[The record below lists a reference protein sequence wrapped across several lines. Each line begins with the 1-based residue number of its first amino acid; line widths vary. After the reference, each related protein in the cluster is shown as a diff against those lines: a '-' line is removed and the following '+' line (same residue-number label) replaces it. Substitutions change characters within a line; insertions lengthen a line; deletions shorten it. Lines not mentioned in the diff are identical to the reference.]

1 MKFYLSKGGINTAS
15 PYMVRIE
22 NGLSLTY
29 MDEDAFPYVIT
40 PNRIIFG
47 GYGTEHNSVEA
58 RLSENTPIVVEG
70 RLWVRYMVMTNWS
83 YRENTDAM
91 KRLAVDFKTRLN
103 LNPNEIRFFVDCI
116 VGRNERHGV
125 VHFVVETTLS
135 EFTSLNIVGNMSEF
149 FWDLMNKENLA
160 KEKIKPTANGMNP
173 RDVWRHYEK
182 IEETHK
188 LSREKLRKIVNEIIT
203 KLKNTVN

>member
-22 NGLSLTY
+22 NGPSLTY

-40 PNRIIFG
+40 PDRIIFG
-47 GYGTEHNSVEA
+47 GYGTEHDSVEA
-58 RLSENTPIVVEG
+58 RLSEDTPIVVEG
-70 RLWVRYMVMTNWS
+70 RLWTRSMVMTNWS

-103 LNPNEIRFFVDCI
+103 LNPDEIRFFVDCL

-125 VHFVVETTLS
+125 EAFVVETTLS

-160 KEKIKPTANGMNP
+160 KEKN
-173 RDVWRHYEK
+173 
-182 IEETHK
+182 
-188 LSREKLRKIVNEIIT
+188 
-203 KLKNTVN
+203 